1 MFRLQLWKTTLV
13 RFLAQAKKGLTVTG
27 LVLCIAFL
35 GWSLPAQAANRIT
48 PQLEEEVLQ
57 IILNHPEVILE
68 SLQAYQ
74 QQQQQQQEQARQTFL
89 QDIKTNPKALIGES
103 PTNGAAESKIVLIEF
118 SDFQCPYCA
127 KADQTLKQFM
137 AKHQN
142 EVTLVY
148 KHFPLTSI
156 HPQALS
162 AAKAAWAANQQG
174 KFWQYHDA
182 LFTQPDKLGEEL
194 YLEIAQSL
202 NLDLEQF
209 NRDRNVAD
217 TAITQDMQLAEK
229 LGVTGTPFFVMNEEI
244 FSGAMQLSN
253 MEKVLA
259 RVSQSQI
266 EKSPEVTPENS
277 QQ

>member
-1 MFRLQLWKTTLV
+1 MFQVQLWKTTLV

-68 SLQAYQ
+68 SIQAYQ

-89 QDIKTNPKALIGES
+89 QDIKNNPKALIGES

-174 KFWQYHDA
+174 KFWQYNDA
-182 LFTQPDKLGEEL
+182 LFTQQDKLGEEL
-194 YLEIAQSL
+194 YLEIAQNL

-266 EKSPEVTPENS
+266 EKSAEVTQENS
-277 QQ
+277 LQ

>member
-1 MFRLQLWKTTLV
+1 MFQVQLWKTTLV
-13 RFLAQAKKGLTVTG
+13 RFLAQAKKRLTVTG

-35 GWSLPAQAANRIT
+35 GGSLPAQAANRIT

-68 SLQAYQ
+68 SIQAYQ

-89 QDIKTNPKALIGES
+89 QGIRTNPKALIGES

-174 KFWQYHDA
+174 KFWQYNDA
-182 LFTQPDKLGEEL
+182 LFTQQDKLGEEL

-266 EKSPEVTPENS
+266 EKSPEVTQENS

>member
-1 MFRLQLWKTTLV
+1 MFQVQLWKTTLV
-13 RFLAQAKKGLTVTG
+13 RFLAQTKKGLTVTG

-68 SLQAYQ
+68 SIQAYQ

-89 QDIKTNPKALIGES
+89 QGIKTNPKALIGES

-162 AAKAAWAANQQG
+162 AAQAAFAANQQG
-174 KFWQYHDA
+174 KFWQYNDA
-182 LFTQPDKLGEEL
+182 LFTQQDKLGEEL

-266 EKSPEVTPENS
+266 EKSPEVTQENF

>member
-13 RFLAQAKKGLTVTG
+13 RFLAQAKKGVTVTG

-74 QQQQQQQEQARQTFL
+74 QQQQQQQEQARQTLL

-103 PTNGAAESKIVLIEF
+103 PTNGAAEPKIVLIEF

-182 LFTQPDKLGEEL
+182 LFTQQDKLGEEL

-266 EKSPEVTPENS
+266 EKSAEVTQENS

>member
-1 MFRLQLWKTTLV
+1 MFQVQLWKTTLV

-35 GWSLPAQAANRIT
+35 GWSLPAQAANRIS

-68 SLQAYQ
+68 SIQAYQ
-74 QQQQQQQEQARQTFL
+74 QRQQQQQEQARQTFL

-182 LFTQPDKLGEEL
+182 LFTQQDKLGEEL

-209 NRDRNVAD
+209 NRDRDVAD
-217 TAITQDMQLAEK
+217 TAIEQDMQLAKK
-229 LGVTGTPFFVMNEEI
+229 LGLTGTPFFVMNGEI

-266 EKSPEVTPENS
+266 EKSAEVIQDTR
-277 QQ
+277 

>member
-89 QDIKTNPKALIGES
+89 QDIKTNPKAFIGES

-127 KADQTLKQFM
+127 KADRTLKQFM

-182 LFTQPDKLGEEL
+182 LFTQQDKLGEEL

-217 TAITQDMQLAEK
+217 TAIKQDMQLAEK

-259 RVSQSQI
+259 SVSKSQI
-266 EKSPEVTPENS
+266 EKSAEVTQENS

>member
-1 MFRLQLWKTTLV
+1 MFQVQLWKTTLV
-13 RFLAQAKKGLTVTG
+13 RFLARAKKGLTVTG

-74 QQQQQQQEQARQTFL
+74 HQQQQQQEQARQTFL

-156 HPQALS
+156 HPQALY

-174 KFWQYHDA
+174 KFWQYNDA
-182 LFTQPDKLGEEL
+182 LFTQQDKLGEEL

-217 TAITQDMQLAEK
+217 TAIAQDMQLAEK
-229 LGVTGTPFFVMNEEI
+229 LGVTGTPFFVMNEEV

-266 EKSPEVTPENS
+266 EKSPEVTQENS

>member
-1 MFRLQLWKTTLV
+1 MFQVQLWKTTLV

-68 SLQAYQ
+68 SIQAYQ

-89 QDIKTNPKALIGES
+89 QGIKTNPKALIGES
-103 PTNGAAESKIVLIEF
+103 PTNGAAESKIVLMEF

-156 HPQALS
+156 HPQALY

-174 KFWQYHDA
+174 KFWQYNDA
-182 LFTQPDKLGEEL
+182 LFTQQDKLGEEL

-217 TAITQDMQLAEK
+217 TAIAQDMQLAEK

-266 EKSPEVTPENS
+266 EKSPEVTQENS

>member
-1 MFRLQLWKTTLV
+1 MFQVQLWKTTLV

-89 QDIKTNPKALIGES
+89 QDIKSNPKALIGES

-162 AAKAAWAANQQG
+162 AAKAAWAADRQG
-174 KFWQYHDA
+174 KFWQYNDA
-182 LFTQPDKLGEEL
+182 LFTQQDKLGDEL

-229 LGVTGTPFFVMNEEI
+229 LGVSGTPFFVMNEEI

-266 EKSPEVTPENS
+266 EKSAEVTQENS

>member
-1 MFRLQLWKTTLV
+1 
-13 RFLAQAKKGLTVTG
+13 
-27 LVLCIAFL
+27 
-35 GWSLPAQAANRIT
+35 
-48 PQLEEEVLQ
+48 
-57 IILNHPEVILE
+57 
-68 SLQAYQ
+68 
-74 QQQQQQQEQARQTFL
+74 
-89 QDIKTNPKALIGES
+89 
-103 PTNGAAESKIVLIEF
+103 
-118 SDFQCPYCA
+118 
-127 KADQTLKQFM
+127 M

-174 KFWQYHDA
+174 KFWQYNDA
-182 LFTQPDKLGEEL
+182 LFTQQDKLGEEL

-266 EKSPEVTPENS
+266 EKSAEVTQENS

>member
-48 PQLEEEVLQ
+48 PQWEEEVLQ
-57 IILNHPEVILE
+57 IILNHPEAILE
-68 SLQAYQ
+68 SIQAYQ
-74 QQQQQQQEQARQTFL
+74 QQKQQQQEQARQTFL
-89 QDIKTNPKALIGES
+89 QGIKTNPKALIGES

-127 KADQTLKQFM
+127 KADQTLKEFM

-174 KFWQYHDA
+174 KFWQYKDA
-182 LFTQPDKLGEEL
+182 LFTQQDKLGEEL

-217 TAITQDMQLAEK
+217 TAIKQDMQLAEK

-266 EKSPEVTPENS
+266 EKSAEVTQENS

>member
-1 MFRLQLWKTTLV
+1 MFQVQLWKTTLV

-35 GWSLPAQAANRIT
+35 GWSLPVQAANRIT

-182 LFTQPDKLGEEL
+182 LFTQQDKLGEEL

-259 RVSQSQI
+259 SVSKSQI
-266 EKSPEVTPENS
+266 EKSAEVTQENS